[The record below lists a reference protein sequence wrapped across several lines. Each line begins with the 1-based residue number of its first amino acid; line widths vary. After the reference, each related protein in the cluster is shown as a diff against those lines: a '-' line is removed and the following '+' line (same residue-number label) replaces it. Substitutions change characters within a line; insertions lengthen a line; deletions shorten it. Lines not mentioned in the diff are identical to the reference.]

1 MKVYHGADASLSALK
16 GSTIAVIGY
25 GIQGSAQALCMRD
38 AGLDVIVGARK
49 AGGSWKRAKADGMQ
63 VMGIGEA
70 ARQADIICMLAPDLA
85 HAEIFRA
92 IRKHLKPGKTLYFSH
107 GFSIVYKLIKPPKS
121 VDVIMVAPKG
131 PGSALR
137 QQFMK
142 GFGLP
147 ALFAV
152 HQDATGKAKEKAL
165 ALAKAMGFT
174 KPGVFESTFRDEAM
188 CDLFGEQAVLCGGMS
203 ELVKAGFDT
212 LVEQGFPPEMAYF
225 EVLYELKLTVDL
237 VREAGLEHMWPRISE
252 AARYGGRTRGKR
264 VIGKEARKEMRAILR
279 EIRSGKFAEEM
290 LASAANGHPGLK
302 RAESE
307 GKRSLLE
314 KTGKEIRKKFD
325 FRHR

>member
-1 MKVYHGADASLSALK
+1 MRVYHDGDADFGILKASR
-16 GSTIAVIGY
+16 IAVIGY

-49 AGGSWKRAKADGMQ
+49 GGNSWKRAKADGMP
-63 VMGIGEA
+63 VMGVEEA
-70 ARQADIICMLAPDLA
+70 AREADIICFLAPDLA
-85 HAEIFRA
+85 HAEIYNK
-92 IRKHLKPGKTLYFSH
+92 IRKHIKPGKTLYFSH
-107 GFSIVYKLIKPPKS
+107 GFSIVYKLIKPPKY

-137 QQFMK
+137 AQFEK

-147 ALFAV
+147 ALFAI
-152 HQDATGKAKEKAL
+152 HRDASGKAKQKAL

-212 LVEQGFPPEMAYF
+212 LVDEGFPPEMAYF

-237 VREAGLEHMWPRISE
+237 VREGGMEHMWSRISE

-264 VIGKEARKEMRAILR
+264 IIGTEARKEMRAILR
-279 EIRSGKFAEEM
+279 EIKSGKFAKEM
-290 LASAANGHPGLK
+290 LASRAKGHPALK

-314 KTGKEIRKKFD
+314 KTGNEIRKKFD
-325 FRHR
+325 LNHG